1 MQKKLAFL
9 LNVALLSGLAHS
21 LKADGEINKLF
32 TIGAI
37 AGLGYGGHYLQQM
50 NDEYS
55 KKNKKPD
62 NKMRFAKTV
71 TAAGA
76 ILAADILTG
85 DTNTTNQHLAKIAV
99 AGVAMLATTQ
109 PVADA
114 LRPIPLIGGLLTDPV
129 DEDGDERKDAG
140 AIARFALTYI
150 PLRQAV
156 VQVFPSAGSNTGT
169 GSSVRKR

>member
-9 LNVALLSGLAHS
+9 LNVALLGGLTNS
-21 LKADGEINKLF
+21 LRADGEIKKLC

-55 KKNKKPD
+55 KKNKKSD
-62 NKMRFAKTV
+62 NKMRLAKTM
-71 TAAGA
+71 TAMGA
-76 ILAADILTG
+76 LVATDILTG
-85 DTNTTNQHLAKIAV
+85 ETSTTNQHVAKV
-99 AGVAMLATTQ
+99 AAAGIAMLATTQ

-129 DEDGDERKDAG
+129 DEDGDERKDIG
-140 AIARFALTYI
+140 AIARFALIYI
-150 PLRQAV
+150 PLRNAV
-156 VQVFPSAGSNTGT
+156 VTFIPNADI
-169 GSSVRKR
+169 K